1 MTQAVEKQKSIFDII
16 QSLTPEQQE
25 EVLKF
30 IDFLQFKAQKHDI
43 DQESQPQ
50 QKSPEELGWPPGFF
64 EETYGS
70 CKDNPIILDDED
82 DFEDR
87 EEVA

>member
-30 IDFLQFKAQKHDI
+30 IEFLQFKAQKHDI

-64 EETYGS
+64 EETAG
-70 CKDNPIILDDED
+70 CLADDPIQRYPQGEY
-82 DFEDR
+82 EER
-87 EEVA
+87 EQLE